1 MQAWRRAVAVMSI
14 GGLAGCSGDD
24 DGGASDD
31 GPSTPVQA
39 GCLALDL
46 VVGVVAGRLH
56 IDVPEGIDN
65 ACANAVEAYM
75 ARQAVLNVEL
85 GNGDL
90 ITLQLPPPPSE
101 PVTTLSPSLQAAV
114 DRILASN
121 SGGG

>member
-1 MQAWRRAVAVMSI
+1 MRAWRRAVAVMSI
-14 GGLAGCSGDD
+14 VGLAGCSGDD
-24 DGGASDD
+24 EGGAPDD

-114 DRILASN
+114 DRILATN